1 MKFLRATRHQRRLTD
16 AHLLVRCTFEIYRR
30 YGSTGIPARVE
41 SRCGAVAE
49 GRSYL
54 LPPLALAVPHW
65 FGRGSVST
73 PTEGPARSNVLTI
86 PSSPID
92 GTTGIGPFS
101 TLRPQA
107 ACTLEQGCHRPHSLR
122 LTCRVKLLPFRDRL
136 PGHLTRHAAP
146 HPQCVPHELRRGCPL
161 IRSGPLPAP
170 QRGGLGSI
178 LSSRSRHQ
186 DLGGRV
192 PLVAGGLGECRADR
206 GFRSPSMRRYPHP
219 TL

>member
-1 MKFLRATRHQRRLTD
+1 MASQSWSRPSRGQRPLMHGSTYVSVTSVVGHQRRLTD

-41 SRCGAVAE
+41 SRCGAVAV
-49 GRSYL
+49 GRAYL
-54 LPPLALAVPHW
+54 LPPLSSGGALPVRPWLRFHTH
-65 FGRGSVST
+65 RGPS
-73 PTEGPARSNVLTI
+73 LTVVMFS
-86 PSSPID
+86 PSHRLPLMAPPES
-92 GTTGIGPFS
+92 GLFS

-107 ACTLEQGCHRPHSLR
+107 ACTLEQGCHRPHCLR

-178 LSSRSRHQ
+178 LSS
-186 DLGGRV
+186 
-192 PLVAGGLGECRADR
+192 
-206 GFRSPSMRRYPHP
+206 
-219 TL
+219 